1 MSLPGSRL
9 SVFVI
14 FMSEPIPPR
23 FRWSPAPLVSSLFL
37 SSLLLAAAPARAQFA
52 LPGAI
57 APAPAGSVAAPAE
70 TGKSRPRGQGNV
82 TPAAPKLPSEDTI
95 VGRSLYLDGSRS
107 SIELQRQGG
116 VLEIAKLSLSG
127 DRLSR
132 SGETCNIEVAETP
145 LKLQQ
150 SEAPSGLRA
159 YAVDF
164 PACPFS
170 FEALDGAIL
179 VSNERGACELV
190 KADCRADPN
199 GLWGMGAAEFDPKR
213 ANDMLTLRARTEQTM
228 RNGFKALYEK
238 NKNDKALRNELVRE
252 QAGFSARREEIC
264 RSYVSEAEFGY
275 CALRVTEARALA
287 LGTQLAKGAKKTAGE
302 AVAKRKR

>member
-1 MSLPGSRL
+1 MSLQGPRL
-9 SVFVI
+9 SVFVN
-14 FMSEPIPPR
+14 FMSDLFSR
-23 FRWSPAPLVSSLFL
+23 RAPLLL
-37 SSLLLAAAPARAQFA
+37 LLLLAAPASAQFA

-70 TGKSRPRGQGNV
+70 TGKSRPRGQGTV
-82 TPAAPKLPSEDTI
+82 TPVAPKLPSEDTI
-95 VGRSLYLDGSRS
+95 VGRSLYLDGSRG
-107 SIELQRQGG
+107 SIELQRQGDG
-116 VLEIAKLSLSG
+116 LEVARLTLTG

-132 SGETCNIEVAETP
+132 SGETCNIEVGETP
-145 LKLQQ
+145 LKLQPR
-150 SEAPSGLRA
+150 ETASGLRA

-179 VSNERGACELV
+179 VTNERGACELV
-190 KADCRADPN
+190 KADCRTDPN

-213 ANDMLTLRARTEQTM
+213 ANDMLTLRARTEQTV
-228 RNGFKALYEK
+228 RNDFKALYEK
-238 NKNDKALRNELVRE
+238 NKNDKALRKELVRE

-264 RSYVSEAEFGY
+264 RAYIQEADFGY

-287 LGTQLAKGAKKTAGE
+287 LGTRLAKGFKKTASDAGKK
-302 AVAKRKR
+302 KR